1 MVKARAMKLWAWAHT
16 HEGRKVIRFT
26 SVSAI
31 STVVSNVVIVIVYG
45 AAHWISNEVYATIFG
60 NLVATLPSYQLN
72 RTWTWG
78 KRGRSHFRSEIVP
91 FWSMSLLG
99 IAFSTILANV
109 VRWQNRLHSVPHVS
123 ASAAWPHILTTV
135 LVVFANLISFAIFWV
150 LKLKIFNRIFHV
162 NELAE
167 VDAHLIEE
175 EAQGITTPPA

>member
-1 MVKARAMKLWAWAHT
+1 MKLWAWAHT
-16 HEGRKVIRFT
+16 HEGKKVIRFT

-31 STVVSNVVIVIVYG
+31 STVVSNVVIIVVYG
-45 AAHWISNEVYATIFG
+45 SHWISNEVYATIVG
-60 NLVATLPSYQLN
+60 NLAATIPSYQLN

-109 VRWQNRLHSVPHVS
+109 VRWQIRLHTFPRVS
-123 ASAAWPHILTTV
+123 HAVEWPHLLNV
-135 LVVFANLISFAIFWV
+135 FLVAFANLLSFGIFWV

-167 VDAHLIEE
+167 VDAHLTEE
-175 EAQGITTPPA
+175 ENHGVGTPPL